1 MSSAKNKLQEYF
13 QKHQLPLPVYTDCQE
28 NITLIWHSTVILYD
42 GRTASGKA
50 QTKTGAQQSAAEN
63 ALKLIKQFRKQN
75 AVYIDRSTSDESIA
89 ERLVNPPTTRIMP
102 FKSKSDEIIIERLV
116 NPSINKS
123 TNNLLSLKPLSTP
136 SSVTYNDDTQIF
148 DVPTALFVDLENLPK
163 LVEELPSTLGL
174 DVYVFVGEHHPLVD
188 KEFTR
193 PIFRIISP
201 STRKDGTD
209 TCMQVYIGM
218 LLAQQ
223 KYEEYVI
230 ATMDHYGSTLVEMI
244 QSNSLGWVSKSARLI
259 TRAKQL

>member
-13 QKHQLPLPVYTDCQE
+13 QKQQLPLPVYTDRQE
-28 NITLIWHSTVILYD
+28 NITLIWHSTAILYD

-63 ALKLIKQFRKQN
+63 ALKLIKQVRKQN

-89 ERLVNPPTTRIMP
+89 ERLANPPTTRLRS
-102 FKSKSDEIIIERLV
+102 FKSKSDENIIERLM
-116 NPSINKS
+116 NPSINKPTNPILPFRS
-123 TNNLLSLKPLSTP
+123 TSTP
-136 SSVTYNDDTQIF
+136 PSITYNEDTQIF
-148 DVPTALFVDLENLPK
+148 DVPTALFIDLENLPK
-163 LVEELPSTLGL
+163 LVDELPSTLGL
-174 DVYVFVGEHHPLVD
+174 DIYVFVGEHHPLVD

-193 PIFRIISP
+193 PIIRIISP

-223 KYEEYVI
+223 KYEEYII

-244 QSNSLGWVSKSARLI
+244 QSNSLGWVPKSARLI